1 MMEEPKCAHTRQEAG
16 AGLERSSFPPR
27 DIAFNISE
35 AYDPV
40 WLGGDPARTAL
51 FDAFSLLLPDG
62 ERFFIR
68 AVNEHLKLINEPR
81 LRADIRAF
89 CAQEAYHTR
98 EHELYNQA
106 LQRSGVVLDSV
117 YARVREMLGMAKSR
131 ITRLSVTV
139 AIEHLTACF
148 GELALR
154 PGFLDRAVPNYR
166 DLWTWH
172 ALEELEHKAV
182 AFDVF
187 RRASEGFFPGKAYL
201 LRCVCLLLVTRYLGR
216 LHFALTLEI
225 LEARGH
231 QPGLRTRAA
240 ALRAMFGAQGAY
252 RLVFGRWLRFFVPG
266 FSPASMS
273 DPAALAGWRN
283 YFGQMAALKRG
294 KHAGESIS

>member
-1 MMEEPKCAHTRQEAG
+1 MEDPKSAH
-16 AGLERSSFPPR
+16 AGLEAGVCPDRASFSPR
-27 DIAFNISE
+27 DIAFNVSA
-35 AYDPV
+35 AYDPA
-40 WLGGDPARTAL
+40 WLGGDPARSAL

-68 AVNEHLKLINEPR
+68 AVNEHLKLINEPC
-81 LRADIRAF
+81 LRAEIRAF

-106 LQRSGVVLDSV
+106 LQRSGVALDSA
-117 YARVREMLGMAKSR
+117 YARVREMLGLAKAR

-154 PGFLDRAVPNYR
+154 PGFLDQAVPCYR

-172 ALEELEHKAV
+172 ALEEVEHKAV

-187 RRASEGFFPGKAYL
+187 RRASSGFFPGKAYL

-225 LEARGH
+225 LVSRGH
-231 QPGLRTRAA
+231 RPGLRARVAV
-240 ALRAMFGAQGAY
+240 LRAMFGAQGAY
-252 RLVFGRWLRFFVPG
+252 RLVFGRWLRFFAPG

-273 DPAALAGWRN
+273 EPAGLANWRD
-283 YFGQMAALKRG
+283 YFGQMAAQNRG
-294 KHAGESIS
+294 NHAGESIS